1 MKTMALLITVN
12 YERKVLVFL
21 RGKSTKHQTNYAS
34 NIDENK
40 NTWVMISTYTQWVTK
55 PVYQTQTFIKL
66 KKAIKYN
73 TIRDVK
79 FERNINS
86 K

>member
-21 RGKSTKHQTNYAS
+21 RKSTKHQTNYAS

-40 NTWVMISTYTQWVTK
+40 NTWVMISTCTQWVTK

>member
-1 MKTMALLITVN
+1 MKTMALIITVN

-21 RGKSTKHQTNYAS
+21 RKSTKHQTNYAS

-73 TIRDVK
+73 TIR

>member
-1 MKTMALLITVN
+1 MKTMALIITVN

-21 RGKSTKHQTNYAS
+21 RKSTKHQTNYAS

-40 NTWVMISTYTQWVTK
+40 NTWVMISTCTQWVTK

-66 KKAIKYN
+66 KKAIKYK

>member
-1 MKTMALLITVN
+1 MKTMALIITVN

-21 RGKSTKHQTNYAS
+21 RKSTKHQTNYAS

-40 NTWVMISTYTQWVTK
+40 NTWVMISTCTQWVTK

-73 TIRDVK
+73 TIR

>member
-1 MKTMALLITVN
+1 
-12 YERKVLVFL
+12 
-21 RGKSTKHQTNYAS
+21 
-34 NIDENK
+34 
-40 NTWVMISTYTQWVTK
+40 MISTYTQWVTK

-66 KKAIKYN
+66 KKAIKYK